1 MFVKM
6 WMTQNVVTV
15 DGDLPILEAR
25 NLMKEKQIRRLP
37 VMNAK
42 RLVGIVTEGDIQ
54 EASPSDATSLSIWE
68 LNYLLA
74 KTTIQQVMTPRSDM
88 SVVFPDDPIEKVALL
103 MRERKISGV
112 PVLDGEDELVGI
124 ITESDI
130 FSVLLN
136 IMGVTKQGARLTL
149 AVSNEPG
156 ALVPVMQTFKAHC
169 TDVLSIV
176 TCDDCRNK
184 LEELGDNSLVV
195 VHIEGYDYTKI
206 VQALQQ
212 ADILVM
218 DARN

>member
-6 WMTQNVVTV
+6 WRTENVVTV

-25 NLMKEKQIRRLP
+25 NIMKEKRIRRLP
-37 VMNAK
+37 VMNNG

-74 KTTIQQVMTPRSDM
+74 KTTIQEVMAPRSDM
-88 SVVFPDDPIEKVALL
+88 SVVSPDDPIEKVALL
-103 MRERKISGV
+103 MRERKISGM
-112 PVLDGEDELVGI
+112 PVVDGEDKLLGI

-130 FSVLLN
+130 FSVFLY
-136 IMGVTKQGARLTL
+136 IMGVSKQGARLTL
-149 AVSNEPG
+149 ALKNEPG
-156 ALVPVMQTFKAHC
+156 SLAPVMQIFKDHQVG
-169 TDVLSIV
+169 VLSIV
-176 TCDDCRNK
+176 TCDECRNK
-184 LEELGDNSLVV
+184 MEELGDNSLIV

-212 ADILVM
+212 AGILIM